1 MFLTAQLSLLP
12 EKKKKR
18 KVNNITIH
26 VYHLSAT
33 SPDLSVLQNNGHVLF
48 FHTVKHNTASISGC
62 YSSIIE
68 MPKVT
73 VQPFQI
79 SDPSS

>member
-33 SPDLSVLQNNGHVLF
+33 
-48 FHTVKHNTASISGC
+48 